1 MIKRLI
7 PCLDLFNG
15 RIIKGVKFN
24 NLIDIGDPVDV
35 ASYYNDEGADEL
47 VILDITASLENKT
60 QIFSYISKISSKIS
74 IPLTVGGGVKS
85 LNDFKDLFNCGADK
99 ISLNS
104 SILENFNI
112 IKEVKYKYG
121 KQCLVAALDVK
132 KYYINNNFYY
142 WNIYKKSGKINS
154 NFNLFDILLKFQNIG
169 IGELLLTSIDRDG
182 TKSGYD
188 LELINKIT
196 SFLKVNIIVSGGGG
210 GLSSLLNVFKIQN
223 IDAILLASVL
233 HNKKYKISFI
243 KNFLFNNGVFLK
255 FNYQ

>member
-15 RIIKGVKFN
+15 RIIKGINFN
-24 NLIDIGDPVDV
+24 NLIDIGDPTDV

-47 VILDITASLENKT
+47 VVLDITASLENKT
-60 QIFSYISKISSKIS
+60 QMFSYISKISSRIS

-85 LNDFKDLFNCGADK
+85 LDDFKNLFNCGADK

-104 SILENFNI
+104 NILENFNI

-132 KYYINNNFYY
+132 KYYLKSNFYY

-154 NFNLFDILLKFQNIG
+154 NFNLFDILIKFQNIG
-169 IGELLLTSIDRDG
+169 IGELLLTSIDKDG
-182 TKSGYD
+182 TRSGYD
-188 LELINKIT
+188 LELINKIN

-210 GLSSLLNVFKIQN
+210 DLLSLLNVFKIKN
-223 IDAILLASVL
+223 IDAILIASIL
-233 HNKKYKISFI
+233 HNKKYTIFFI

-255 FNYQ
+255 F

>member
-15 RIIKGVKFN
+15 RVIKGINFN

-35 ASYYNDEGADEL
+35 ASYYNDEGADEI
-47 VILDITASLENKT
+47 VVLDITAGLENKT
-60 QIFSYISKISSKIS
+60 QIFSYINKISSKIS

-85 LNDFKDLFNCGADK
+85 LNDFKNLFNCGADK

-132 KYYINNNFYY
+132 KYYLNNNFYY

-154 NFNLFDILLKFQNIG
+154 NFNLFDILIKFCNIG
-169 IGELLLTSIDRDG
+169 VGELLLTSIDKDG

-188 LELINKIT
+188 LELVNKIA
-196 SFLKVNIIVSGGGG
+196 SFLKINIIVSGGGG
-210 GLSSLLNVFKIQN
+210 NLLSLLNIFKIKN
-223 IDAILLASVL
+223 IDAILIASIL
-233 HNKKYKISFI
+233 HNKKYTIFYI
-243 KNFLFNNGVFLK
+243 KNFLFNNGVFFK
-255 FNYQ
+255 F

>member
-15 RIIKGVKFN
+15 RIIKGINFN
-24 NLIDIGDPVDV
+24 NLIDVGDPVDV

-47 VILDITASLENKT
+47 VILDITASIENKT
-60 QIFSYISKISSKIS
+60 QVFSYISKISSKIS

-85 LNDFKDLFNCGADK
+85 LNDFKNLFNCGADK

-104 SILENFNI
+104 SILENFDI
-112 IKEVKYKYG
+112 IKDVKYKYG

-132 KYYINNNFYY
+132 KYYSKNNFYY

-154 NFNLFDILLKFQNIG
+154 NFNLFDILLKFYNIG
-169 IGELLLTSIDRDG
+169 IGELLLTSIDKDG

-188 LELINKIT
+188 LQLINKIA

-210 GLSSLLNVFKIQN
+210 DLLSLLNIFKIKN
-223 IDAILLASVL
+223 IDAMLLASVL
-233 HNKKYKISFI
+233 HNKKYTIFFI
-243 KNFLFNNGVFLK
+243 KNFLFNNGILFK
-255 FNYQ
+255 F

>member
-7 PCLDLFNG
+7 PCLDLFDG
-15 RIIKGVKFN
+15 RIIKGVNFN

-35 ASYYNDEGADEL
+35 ATYYNDEGADEL

-60 QIFSYISKISSKIS
+60 QVFSYISKISSKIS

-85 LNDFKDLFNCGADK
+85 LNDFKNLFNCGADK

-112 IKEVKYKYG
+112 IREVKYKYG

-132 KYYINNNFYY
+132 KYFFNDNFYY

-154 NFNLFDILLKFQNIG
+154 NFNLFDILIKFQNIG
-169 IGELLLTSIDRDG
+169 IGELLLTSIDKDG
-182 TKSGYD
+182 TESGYD

-210 GLSSLLNVFKIQN
+210 SLLSLLNVFKIKN
-223 IDAILLASVL
+223 INAILLASIL
-233 HNKKYKISFI
+233 HNKKYTIFFI
-243 KNFLFNNGVFLK
+243 KNFLFNNGIFFK
-255 FNYQ
+255 F

>member
-15 RIIKGVKFN
+15 RIIKGINFN

-60 QIFSYISKISSKIS
+60 QMFSYIGKISSRIS

-85 LNDFKDLFNCGADK
+85 LNDFKNLFNCGADK

-104 SILENFNI
+104 SVLENFNI
-112 IKEVKYKYG
+112 IKEIKYKYG
-121 KQCLVAALDVK
+121 KQCLVVALDVK
-132 KYYINNNFYY
+132 KYYLNDNFYY

-154 NFNLFDILLKFQNIG
+154 NFNLFDILIKFQKTG
-169 IGELLLTSIDRDG
+169 IGELLLTSIDKDG

-188 LELINKIT
+188 LELINKIN

-210 GLSSLLNVFKIQN
+210 DLFSLLNIFKIKN
-223 IDAILLASVL
+223 IDAILVASIL
-233 HNKKYKISFI
+233 HNKKYTIFFI
-243 KNFLFNNGVFLK
+243 KNFLFNNGIFFK
-255 FNYQ
+255 F